1 MVGTGGWVPAAAHPP
16 GMLPVE
22 PRRVAGAR
30 WPRYVPGKGCPRET
44 RLGAR
49 RLPVPSGW
57 VARPR
62 PGVAYLCLPTGLPG
76 PSCGLEPA
84 V

>member
-1 MVGTGGWVPAAAHPP
+1 M
-16 GMLPVE
+16 
-22 PRRVAGAR
+22 
-30 WPRYVPGKGCPRET
+30 ET

-49 RLPVPSGW
+49 SLQLPVLSGW